1 MTNHQPCDEKQL
13 TLYHYNEL
21 EPETRQQ
28 VEKHLESCTNC
39 RVTLEQIEACLT
51 AIPKVE
57 QTIDSASRLR
67 FTEQVMVRTGS
78 RSKIGKPV
86 WGGALAA
93 AGALALVLTLMP
105 NFQQQPVEMLNP
117 ALTEL
122 ELLEQL
128 ELLQNFDILQDLEL
142 LGELEDLG

>member
-21 EPETRQQ
+21 DLETRQQ
-28 VEKHLESCTNC
+28 IEKHLKSCAAC
-39 RVTLEQIEACLT
+39 RTTLEQIKASLAT
-51 AIPKVE
+51 VPKIE
-57 QTIDSASRLR
+57 CDLDSASRLR
-67 FTEQVMVRTGS
+67 FTEQVMARTDS
-78 RSKIGKPV
+78 RRRIGKPV

-105 NFQQQPVEMLNP
+105 NFQQQPLEIPNP

-128 ELLQNFDILQDLEL
+128 ELLQDLDILQDLEL

>member
-1 MTNHQPCDEKQL
+1 MTNRQPCDEQQL

-21 EPETRQQ
+21 ERETRQQ
-28 VEKHLESCTNC
+28 VENHLKSCANC
-39 RVTLEQIEACLT
+39 RATLEQINSCL
-51 AIPKVE
+51 AAVPKGE
-57 QTIDSASRLR
+57 QTIDSAGRLR
-67 FTEQVMVRTGS
+67 FTEQVMARTGS
-78 RSKIGKPV
+78 RRRIGKPV

-93 AGALALVLTLMP
+93 AGTLALVLTLMP
-105 NFQQQPVEMLNP
+105 IFQQQPVEMSNP

-128 ELLQNFDILQDLEL
+128 ELLQDLDILQDFEL